1 MIRFNQIFSIFILL
15 SAFVLK
21 AEAQQLKYWV
31 IFTDKEANVGP
42 AISEKCKE
50 NRRML
55 GLSEVQFS
63 DLPLTKQ
70 YIINLER
77 AGIQP
82 LVKSKWLN
90 AVSVNLSATQI
101 EKVKKFSFVKQII
114 PIESRAVL
122 AKVSS
127 KKYSD
132 ENVVKVQ
139 NFANVKKQQED
150 DLRVDFAMK
159 QIGIEHFLDAGLN
172 GKGVTI
178 GVIDAGFFGA
188 NDTQTLKHLFERKQI
203 LGVKDYV
210 NPKKKDYFGER
221 ESASDFHG
229 TEVLNAI
236 TGRNFKENFQIGLAT
251 NANFYLARTD
261 SGNREFRG
269 EEDNWMAA
277 MEWMD
282 SLGVRLINT
291 SLGYAKGFS
300 NPKESYTPEQ
310 MDGKTSVIA
319 RAAKMAVDEKGIV
332 LVVSAGNEGDD
343 SSWRIISTPADVDGV
358 IAIGATNELGM
369 KMGYSSI
376 GPEFLTYMKPNVSC
390 FSLFGTSLAAPVITG
405 FVACIMQAFPNLNNE
420 EIRVILEKSTNL
432 YPYGNNFIGYG
443 IPSAKKALKLAGKRP
458 LNEGEPRVIEVSEND
473 KQVEIPMPVG
483 EIAVV
488 FHKKN
493 ATHVLTQESVKA
505 KYNFI
510 SLKRNSSVKQ
520 TTVMT
525 REEVVEVIWK
535 TPNP

>member
-1 MIRFNQIFSIFILL
+1 MIRFNQIFSIFVILA
-15 SAFVLK
+15 AFVLK
-21 AEAQQLKYWV
+21 AEAQQSKYWV
-31 IFTDKEANVGP
+31 VFTDKEVNAGP

-55 GLSEVQFS
+55 GLVENQFS
-63 DLPLTKQ
+63 DLPLTKK
-70 YIINLER
+70 YTTDLEKS
-77 AGIQP
+77 GIQL

-90 AVSVNLSATQI
+90 AVSAILSDAQI
-101 EKVKKFSFVKQII
+101 EKVNDFDFVKEII
-114 PIESRAVL
+114 PIESQTVPASINSPKHTNKNVG
-122 AKVSS
+122 KVSNLA
-127 KKYSD
+127 D
-132 ENVVKVQ
+132 VE
-139 NFANVKKQQED
+139 KQQND

-210 NPKKKDYFGER
+210 NPKKKDYFGEQ

-261 SGNREFRG
+261 SGNKEFRG

-405 FVACIMQAFPNLNNE
+405 FVACVMQAFPNLNNK
-420 EIRVILEKSTNL
+420 EIRTILEKSANL

-443 IPSAKKALKLAGKRP
+443 VPSAKKALKLAAKRP
-458 LNEGEPRVIEVSEND
+458 LSEVEPRIIEVAENE

-493 ATHVLTQESVKA
+493 ATHVVTQESVKA

-510 SLKRNSSVKQ
+510 PLKRNPSVKQ

-535 TPNP
+535 

>member
-1 MIRFNQIFSIFILL
+1 MIRFTQIFSFFIFFSSVI
-15 SAFVLK
+15 FQ
-21 AEAQQLKYWV
+21 AEAQQAKYW
-31 IFTDKEANVGP
+31 IMFTDKDTHAKP

-50 NRRML
+50 NRRVL
-55 GLSEVQFS
+55 GLEENQFS
-63 DLPLTKQ
+63 DLPVSETYVKILQSVDIQLLT
-70 YIINLER
+70 
-77 AGIQP
+77 
-82 LVKSKWLN
+82 KSKWLN
-90 AVSVNLSATQI
+90 AVSANLSEQQI
-101 EKVKKFSFVKQII
+101 EKLKKLNFVKEII
-114 PIESRAVL
+114 PIESRSVL
-122 AKVSS
+122 ASTKRD
-127 KKYSD
+127 KD
-132 ENVVKVQ
+132 INVGRVQ
-139 NFANVKKQQED
+139 NPADVGQFHDD
-150 DLRVDFAMK
+150 DLRVDFVMK
-159 QIGIEHFLDAGLN
+159 QIGIEHFLEAGLN
-172 GKGVTI
+172 GKGINI
-178 GVIDAGFFGA
+178 GVIDAGFYGA
-188 NDTQTLKHLFERKQI
+188 NDTQTLKHLFDRKQI

-261 SGNREFRG
+261 SGNKEFRG

-300 NPKESYTPEQ
+300 NPKESYKPEQ

-405 FVACIMQAFPNLNNE
+405 FVACVMQAHPNLNNK
-420 EIRVILEKSTNL
+420 EIRVILEKSANL
-432 YPYGNNFIGYG
+432 YPYGNNFIGFG
-443 IPSAKKALKLAGKRP
+443 IPNAKRALTLAAKKTLTDTV
-458 LNEGEPRVIEVSEND
+458 PRVIEVAENE
-473 KQVEIPMPVG
+473 KQIEIPMPVG

-493 ATHVLTQESVKA
+493 ATHVITQESVKA

-510 SLKRNSSVKQ
+510 PLKRNSSVKQ

-535 TPNP
+535 

>member
-1 MIRFNQIFSIFILL
+1 MIRFTQFFSFFIFFSSVVFQ
-15 SAFVLK
+15 
-21 AEAQQLKYWV
+21 AEAQQAKYW
-31 IFTDKEANVGP
+31 IMFTDKDTHDKP

-50 NRRML
+50 NRRVL
-55 GLSEVQFS
+55 GLQENQFS
-63 DLPLTKQ
+63 DLPVSEFYVKKLQ
-70 YIINLER
+70 SID
-77 AGIQP
+77 IQ
-82 LVKSKWLN
+82 LLIESKWLN
-90 AVSVNLSATQI
+90 AVSANLSELQI
-101 EKVKKFSFVKQII
+101 EKLRKLSFVKEII
-114 PIESRAVL
+114 PIDAQTIL
-122 AKVSS
+122 AKID
-127 KKYSD
+127 KKSD
-132 ENVVKVQ
+132 
-139 NFANVKKQQED
+139 D
-150 DLRVDFAMK
+150 DLRVDFVMK
-159 QIGIEHFLDAGLN
+159 QIGIEHFLEAGLN
-172 GKGVTI
+172 GKGVNV
-178 GVIDAGFFGA
+178 GVIDAGFYGA
-188 NDTQTLKHLFERKQI
+188 NDTQTLKHLFDRKQI

-236 TGRNFKENFQIGLAT
+236 TGRNYKENFQIGLAT

-261 SGNREFRG
+261 SGNKEFRG

-319 RAAKMAVDEKGIV
+319 RAARMAVDEKGIV

-376 GPEFLTYMKPNVSC
+376 GPEFLAYMKPNVSC

-405 FVACIMQAFPNLNNE
+405 FVACVMQAHPTLNNK
-420 EIRVILEKSTNL
+420 EIRAILEKSANL
-432 YPYGNNFIGYG
+432 YPYGNNFIGFG
-443 IPSAKKALKLAGKRP
+443 IPNAKRALNLAAKKMLTDTA
-458 LNEGEPRVIEVSEND
+458 PRVIEVAENE

-493 ATHVLTQESVKA
+493 ATHVITQESVKA

-510 SLKRNSSVKQ
+510 PLKRNSSVKQ

-535 TPNP
+535 

>member
-15 SAFVLK
+15 LVSVFKV
-21 AEAQQLKYWV
+21 EAQESKYWV
-31 IFTDKEANVGP
+31 VFIDKDVSAKP
-42 AISEKCKE
+42 LISEKCKE

-55 GLSEVQFS
+55 GLSENQFS
-63 DLPLTKQ
+63 DLPLTRK
-70 YIINLER
+70 YTTDLEKS
-77 AGIQP
+77 GIRP

-90 AVSVNLSATQI
+90 AVSVNLSEAQI
-101 EKVKKFSFVKQII
+101 ERVKKFSFVKEIV

-122 AKVSS
+122 ASINSQKHTN
-127 KKYSD
+127 K
-132 ENVVKVQ
+132 NVV
-139 NFANVKKQQED
+139 NVHNLADVKHQKED

-159 QIGIEHFLDAGLN
+159 QIGIEHFLEAGLTA
-172 GKGVTI
+172 KGVTI

-236 TGRNFKENFQIGLAT
+236 TGRNYKENFQIGLAT
-251 NANFYLARTD
+251 NASFYLARTD
-261 SGNREFRG
+261 SGNKEFRG

-300 NPKESYTPEQ
+300 NPKESYTPDQ

-405 FVACIMQAFPNLNNE
+405 FVACIMQAFPKLTNK
-420 EIRVILEKSTNL
+420 EIRAILEKSANL
-432 YPYGNNFIGYG
+432 YPYGNNFIGFG
-443 IPSAKKALKLAGKRP
+443 IPNSKRALTLAAKKTLTETA
-458 LNEGEPRVIEVSEND
+458 PRIIEVAENE

-493 ATHVLTQESVKA
+493 ARHVLTQESVKA

-510 SLKRNSSVKQ
+510 PLKRNSSVKQ

-525 REEVVEVIWK
+525 REEVVEVIWR
-535 TPNP
+535 

>member
-31 IFTDKEANVGP
+31 IFTDKEANAGP

-132 ENVVKVQ
+132 ENVGKVQ

-432 YPYGNNFIGYG
+432 YPHGNNFIGYG

>member
-1 MIRFNQIFSIFILL
+1 MIRFSQVFSFFIFFSSVVFQT
-15 SAFVLK
+15 
-21 AEAQQLKYWV
+21 EAQEAKYW
-31 IFTDKEANVGP
+31 IMFTDKDTHAKP

-50 NRRML
+50 NRRIL
-55 GLSEVQFS
+55 GLQENQFS
-63 DLPLTKQ
+63 DLPVSGT
-70 YIINLER
+70 YIRNLQNADIKLIN
-77 AGIQP
+77 
-82 LVKSKWLN
+82 KSKWLN
-90 AVSVNLSATQI
+90 AVSANLSLLQI
-101 EKVKKFSFVKQII
+101 ENLKKLSFVKEII
-114 PIESRAVL
+114 PIDAQTIL
-122 AKVSS
+122 S
-127 KKYSD
+127 KTDKKSD
-132 ENVVKVQ
+132 
-139 NFANVKKQQED
+139 D
-150 DLRVDFAMK
+150 DLKVDFVMK
-159 QIGIEHFLDAGLN
+159 QIGIEHFLEAGLN
-172 GKGVTI
+172 GKGIDI
-178 GVIDAGFFGA
+178 GVIDAGFYGA
-188 NDTQTLKHLFERKQI
+188 NDTQTLKHLFDRKQI
-203 LGVKDYV
+203 LGVKDYI
-210 NPKKKDYFGER
+210 NPKKKDHFGER

-236 TGRNFKENFQIGLAT
+236 TGRNYKENFQIGLAT

-261 SGNREFRG
+261 SGNKEFRG

-376 GPEFLTYMKPNVSC
+376 GPEFLTYMKPNVAC

-405 FVACIMQAFPNLNNE
+405 FVACVMQAYPTLNNN
-420 EIRVILEKSTNL
+420 EISAILEKSANL
-432 YPYGNNFIGYG
+432 YPHGNNFIGFG
-443 IPSAKKALKLAGKRP
+443 IPNARRALNLAAKKSLTDTA
-458 LNEGEPRVIEVSEND
+458 PRVIEVAENE
-473 KQVEIPMPVG
+473 KQIEIPMPVG

-493 ATHVLTQESVKA
+493 TTHVLTQESIKA

-510 SLKRNSSVKQ
+510 PLKRNLSVKQ

-535 TPNP
+535 

>member
-15 SAFVLK
+15 LASVFNV
-21 AEAQQLKYWV
+21 EAQESKYWV
-31 IFTDKEANVGP
+31 VFTDKDVSAEP
-42 AISEKCKE
+42 SISEKCKE
-50 NRRML
+50 NRQML
-55 GLSEVQFS
+55 GLSDKQFS
-63 DLPLTKQ
+63 DLPLKKS
-70 YIINLER
+70 YINDLEKIS
-77 AGIQP
+77 IQP
-82 LVKSKWLN
+82 LMSSKWLN
-90 AVSVNLSATQI
+90 AVSANLSDTQI
-101 EKVKKFSFVKQII
+101 EKLKKFDFVKEII
-114 PIESRAVL
+114 PIENRFVL
-122 AKVSS
+122 TKFKNS
-127 KKYSD
+127 K
-132 ENVVKVQ
+132 N
-139 NFANVKKQQED
+139 D
-150 DLRVDFAMK
+150 DLRVDFVMK
-159 QIGIEHFLDAGLN
+159 QIGIEHFLEAGLN

-188 NDTQTLKHLFERKQI
+188 NDTQTLKHLFDKKQI

-236 TGRNFKENFQIGLAT
+236 TGRNYKENFQIGLAT
-251 NANFYLARTD
+251 NASFYLARTD
-261 SGNREFRG
+261 SGNKEFRG

-300 NPKESYTPEQ
+300 NPKESYTPDQ

-405 FVACIMQAFPNLNNE
+405 FVACIMQTHPTLNNK
-420 EIRVILEKSTNL
+420 EIRTILEKSANL

-443 IPSAKKALKLAGKRP
+443 VPSAKKALKLAAKRQ
-458 LNEGEPRVIEVSEND
+458 LNETEPRVVEVAENE
-473 KQVEIPMPVG
+473 KQVEISMPVG

-510 SLKRNSSVKQ
+510 PLKRNSSVKQ

-535 TPNP
+535 

>member
-1 MIRFNQIFSIFILL
+1 MIRFSQIFSIFIFFSSVILQ
-15 SAFVLK
+15 
-21 AEAQQLKYWV
+21 AEAQQAKYW
-31 IFTDKEANVGP
+31 IMFTDKDATKP

-50 NRRML
+50 NRRVL
-55 GLSEVQFS
+55 GLQENQFS
-63 DLPLTKQ
+63 DLPVSELYVKRLQ
-70 YIINLER
+70 SID
-77 AGIQP
+77 IQS
-82 LVKSKWLN
+82 LIKSKWLN
-90 AVSVNLSATQI
+90 AVSANLTEQQI
-101 EKVKKFSFVKQII
+101 EKLKKLTFVKEII
-114 PIESRAVL
+114 PIESQVIL
-122 AKVSS
+122 ANVNS
-127 KKYSD
+127 KKNTD
-132 ENVVKVQ
+132 INVGRVQ
-139 NFANVKKQQED
+139 NPADVGQNYDD
-150 DLRVDFAMK
+150 DLRVDFVMK
-159 QIGIEHFLDAGLN
+159 QIGIEHFLEAGLN
-172 GKGVTI
+172 GKGVNV
-178 GVIDAGFFGA
+178 GVIDAGFYGA
-188 NDTQTLKHLFERKQI
+188 NDTQTLKHLFDRKQI

-261 SGNREFRG
+261 SGNKEFRG

-300 NPKESYTPEQ
+300 NPKESYTPDQ

-405 FVACIMQAFPNLNNE
+405 FVACVMQAHPTLTNK
-420 EIRVILEKSTNL
+420 EIRAILEKSANL
-432 YPYGNNFIGYG
+432 YPYGNNFIGFG
-443 IPSAKKALKLAGKRP
+443 IPNAKRALTLAAKKTLTDTT
-458 LNEGEPRVIEVSEND
+458 PRVIEVTENE

-493 ATHVLTQESVKA
+493 TTHVITQESVKA

-510 SLKRNSSVKQ
+510 PLKRNSSVKQ
-520 TTVMT
+520 TTIMT

-535 TPNP
+535 

>member
-1 MIRFNQIFSIFILL
+1 MFRFSPIFLFFIFFSSVI
-15 SAFVLK
+15 FQ
-21 AEAQQLKYWV
+21 AEAQQAKYW
-31 IFTDKEANVGP
+31 IMFTDKDTHAQP

-50 NRRML
+50 NRRVL
-55 GLSEVQFS
+55 GLQESQYSDFPVSEFYV
-63 DLPLTKQ
+63 K
-70 YIINLER
+70 NLQNID
-77 AGIQP
+77 IQP
-82 LVKSKWLN
+82 LTKSKWLN
-90 AVSVNLSATQI
+90 AVSANLSESQLN
-101 EKVKKFSFVKQII
+101 EVKKLSFVKEIV
-114 PIESRAVL
+114 PINAQTIL
-122 AKVSS
+122 AKTD
-127 KKYSD
+127 KKND
-132 ENVVKVQ
+132 
-139 NFANVKKQQED
+139 D
-150 DLRVDFAMK
+150 DLRVDFVMK
-159 QIGIEHFLDAGLN
+159 QIGIEHFLEAGLN
-172 GKGVTI
+172 GKSVNI
-178 GVIDAGFFGA
+178 GVIDAGFYGA
-188 NDTQTLKHLFERKQI
+188 NDTQTLKHLFDRKQI
-203 LGVKDYV
+203 LGTKDYV
-210 NPKKKDYFGER
+210 NPKKQNYFGEQ

-236 TGRNFKENFQIGLAT
+236 TGKNFKENFQIGLAT

-261 SGNREFRG
+261 SGNKEFRG

-343 SSWRIISTPADVDGV
+343 SSWRIVSTPADVDGV

-405 FVACIMQAFPNLNNE
+405 FVACVMQAHPTLNNK
-420 EIRVILEKSTNL
+420 EIRAILEKSANL
-432 YPYGNNFIGYG
+432 YPYGNNFIGFG
-443 IPSAKKALKLAGKRP
+443 IPNAKRALNLAAKKSLTDTV
-458 LNEGEPRVIEVSEND
+458 PRVIEVAENE

-483 EIAVV
+483 EIVVV

-493 ATHVLTQESVKA
+493 ATHVVTQESVKA

-510 SLKRNSSVKQ
+510 PLKRNSSVKQ

-535 TPNP
+535 

>member
-1 MIRFNQIFSIFILL
+1 MIRFTQIFSIFIFF
-15 SAFVLK
+15 SSVVFQ
-21 AEAQQLKYWV
+21 AEAQQAKYW
-31 IFTDKEANVGP
+31 IMFTDKDTHAQP

-50 NRRML
+50 NRRVL
-55 GLSEVQFS
+55 GLQENQFS
-63 DLPLTKQ
+63 DLPVSEFYVK
-70 YIINLER
+70 NLQSTD
-77 AGIQP
+77 IQ
-82 LVKSKWLN
+82 LFIKSKWLN
-90 AVSVNLSATQI
+90 AVSANLSEQQI
-101 EKVKKFSFVKQII
+101 EKLKKLSFVKEII
-114 PIESRAVL
+114 PIDAQTIL
-122 AKVSS
+122 AKID
-127 KKYSD
+127 KKSD
-132 ENVVKVQ
+132 
-139 NFANVKKQQED
+139 D
-150 DLRVDFAMK
+150 DLRVDFVMK
-159 QIGIEHFLDAGLN
+159 QIGIEHFLEAGLN
-172 GKGVTI
+172 GKGVNI
-178 GVIDAGFFGA
+178 GVIDAGFYGA
-188 NDTQTLKHLFERKQI
+188 NDTQTLKHLFDRKQI

-236 TGRNFKENFQIGLAT
+236 TGRNYKENFQIGLAT

-261 SGNREFRG
+261 SGNKEFRG

-376 GPEFLTYMKPNVSC
+376 GPEFLTYIKPNISC

-405 FVACIMQAFPNLNNE
+405 FVACVMQAFPKLTNK
-420 EIRVILEKSTNL
+420 EIRAILEKSANL
-432 YPYGNNFIGYG
+432 HPYGNNFIGFG
-443 IPSAKKALKLAGKRP
+443 IPNAKRALNLAAKKTLTETAQ
-458 LNEGEPRVIEVSEND
+458 RVIEVAENE
-473 KQVEIPMPVG
+473 KQIEIPIPVG

-493 ATHVLTQESVKA
+493 SMHVITQESIKA

-510 SLKRNSSVKQ
+510 PLKRNSSVKQ
-520 TTVMT
+520 TTIMT

-535 TPNP
+535 

>member
-1 MIRFNQIFSIFILL
+1 MFRFTQVFSFFIFFFLVIFQTT
-15 SAFVLK
+15 
-21 AEAQQLKYWV
+21 AQQSKYWI
-31 IFTDKEANVGP
+31 IFTEKDIHAKP

-50 NRRML
+50 NRRVL
-55 GLSEVQFS
+55 GLQNNQFS
-63 DLPLTKQ
+63 DLPVSDFYVESLQ
-70 YIINLER
+70 NID
-77 AGIQP
+77 IQS
-82 LVKSKWLN
+82 LIKSKWLN
-90 AVSVNLSATQI
+90 AVSANLSVSQLN
-101 EKVKKFSFVKQII
+101 EVKKLSFVKEIV
-114 PIESRAVL
+114 PIDTKMFV
-122 AKVSS
+122 AKNN
-127 KKYSD
+127 KKS
-132 ENVVKVQ
+132 V
-139 NFANVKKQQED
+139 D
-150 DLRVDFAMK
+150 DLRVDFVMK

-172 GKGVTI
+172 GKGVNI
-178 GVIDAGFFGA
+178 GVIDAGFYGA
-188 NDTQTLKHLFERKQI
+188 NNNQTLKHLFDRKQI
-203 LGVKDYV
+203 LGVKDFV
-210 NPKKKDYFGER
+210 NPKKINFFGER

-236 TGRNFKENFQIGLAT
+236 TGRDFKENIQIGLAT

-261 SGNREFRG
+261 SGNKEFRG

-319 RAAKMAVDEKGIV
+319 RAAKMAIDEKGIV

-358 IAIGATNELGM
+358 IAVGATDELGM

-405 FVACIMQAFPNLNNE
+405 FVACILQAFPTLTNK
-420 EIRVILEKSTNL
+420 EIRMILEKSGNL

-443 IPSAKKALKLAGKRP
+443 IPNAKKALNLSAKKTLTELQSRLVEVAG
-458 LNEGEPRVIEVSEND
+458 NE
-473 KQVEIPMPVG
+473 KQIEIPISIG
-483 EIAVV
+483 NIAVI

-493 ATHVLTQESVKA
+493 STHVISQESVKA
-505 KYNFI
+505 KNNFI
-510 SLKRNSSVKQ
+510 NLKRNSLINQ
-520 TTVMT
+520 TTVMKG
-525 REEVVEVIWK
+525 EEVIEVIWK
-535 TPNP
+535 TP

>member
-1 MIRFNQIFSIFILL
+1 MIRFTHIFSFFIFFSSVI
-15 SAFVLK
+15 FQ
-21 AEAQQLKYWV
+21 AEAQQAKYW
-31 IFTDKEANVGP
+31 IMFKDKDVNSKA
-42 AISEKCKE
+42 AISEKCRE
-50 NRRML
+50 NRRVL
-55 GLSEVQFS
+55 GLQENQYS
-63 DLPLTKQ
+63 DLPVKKN
-70 YIINLER
+70 YIDNVES
-77 AGIQP
+77 AGIQL

-90 AVSVNLSATQI
+90 AVSANLSEAQK
-101 EKVKKFSFVKQII
+101 EKVRKFDFVKEII
-114 PIESRAVL
+114 LIESQAVL
-122 AKVSS
+122 ASINLQ
-127 KKYSD
+127 KYTNK
-132 ENVVKVQ
+132 NVGRVHNPADVEQ
-139 NFANVKKQQED
+139 FHDD
-150 DLRVDFAMK
+150 DLRVDFVMK
-159 QIGIEHFLDAGLN
+159 QIGIEYFLEAGLN
-172 GKGVTI
+172 GKGVNI
-178 GVIDAGFFGA
+178 GVIDAGFYGA
-188 NDTQTLKHLFERKQI
+188 NDTQTLKHLFDRKQI

-236 TGRNFKENFQIGLAT
+236 TGRNFKENTQIGLAT

-261 SGNREFRG
+261 SGNKEFRG

-358 IAIGATNELGM
+358 IAVGATNELGM

-405 FVACIMQAFPNLNNE
+405 FVACMMQAHPTLGNK
-420 EIRVILEKSTNL
+420 EIRAILEKSANL
-432 YPYGNNFIGYG
+432 YPYGNNFIGFG
-443 IPSAKKALKLAGKRP
+443 IPSAKRALTLAAKNT
-458 LNEGEPRVIEVSEND
+458 LTDIAPRIIEVAENE
-473 KQVEIPMPVG
+473 KQIEVAMPVG
-483 EIAVV
+483 EIAAV

-493 ATHVLTQESVKA
+493 STHVITQESIKA

-510 SLKRNSSVKQ
+510 PLKRNSSVKQ
-520 TTVMT
+520 TTIMT

-535 TPNP
+535 

>member
-1 MIRFNQIFSIFILL
+1 MIRFTQIFSFFIFFSSII
-15 SAFVLK
+15 FQ
-21 AEAQQLKYWV
+21 AEAQQSKYW
-31 IFTDKEANVGP
+31 IMLTDKDVHAKP

-50 NRRML
+50 NRRVL
-55 GLSEVQFS
+55 GLEENQYS
-63 DLPLTKQ
+63 DLPVKKN
-70 YIINLER
+70 YSNHLES
-77 AGIQP
+77 AGIQL

-90 AVSVNLSATQI
+90 AVSANLSDAQL
-101 EKVKKFSFVKQII
+101 EKVKKFDFVKEII
-114 PIESRAVL
+114 PIVGHAVL
-122 AKVSS
+122 TNVSS
-127 KKYSD
+127 KKYI
-132 ENVVKVQ
+132 EKNVSKVL
-139 NFANVKKQQED
+139 NTANLESLNDD
-150 DLRVDFAMK
+150 DLRVDFVMK
-159 QIGIEHFLDAGLN
+159 QIGIEHFLEAGLN
-172 GKGVTI
+172 GRGINI
-178 GVIDAGFFGA
+178 GVIDAGFYGA
-188 NDTQTLKHLFERKQI
+188 NDTQTLKHLFDRKQI

-236 TGRNFKENFQIGLAT
+236 TGRNFKENTQIGLAT

-261 SGNREFRG
+261 SGNKEFRG

-343 SSWRIISTPADVDGV
+343 NSWRIISTPADVDGV
-358 IAIGATNELGM
+358 IAVGATNELGM

-405 FVACIMQAFPNLNNE
+405 FVACIMQAYPTLNNK
-420 EIRVILEKSTNL
+420 EIRSILEKSANL
-432 YPYGNNFIGYG
+432 YPYGNNFIGFG
-443 IPSAKKALKLAGKRP
+443 IPSAKRALTLAAKKI
-458 LNEGEPRVIEVSEND
+458 LTDSAPRIIEVAENE
-473 KQVEIPMPVG
+473 KQIELPMSVG

-493 ATHVLTQESVKA
+493 ATHVVTQESVKA

-510 SLKRNSSVKQ
+510 PLKRNPSVKQ
-520 TTVMT
+520 TTIMT
-525 REEVVEVIWK
+525 REEVIELIWK
-535 TPNP
+535 

>member
-1 MIRFNQIFSIFILL
+1 MIRFNQIFSFFIFF
-15 SAFVLK
+15 SSVVFQA
-21 AEAQQLKYWV
+21 AAQQAKYW
-31 IFTDKEANVGP
+31 IMFTDKDVNSKP

-50 NRRML
+50 NRRVL
-55 GLSEVQFS
+55 GLQENQFS
-63 DLPLTKQ
+63 DLPVKKN
-70 YIINLER
+70 YIHNVEST
-77 AGIQP
+77 GIHL

-90 AVSVNLSATQI
+90 AVSANLSDTQL
-101 EKVKKFSFVKQII
+101 EKVRKFDFVKEII
-114 PIESRAVL
+114 PIENRFVL
-122 AKVSS
+122 TKFKNS
-127 KKYSD
+127 
-132 ENVVKVQ
+132 N
-139 NFANVKKQQED
+139 ND

-159 QIGIEHFLDAGLN
+159 QIGIEHFLEAGLTA
-172 GKGVTI
+172 KGVTI

-188 NDTQTLKHLFERKQI
+188 NDTQTLKHLFDRKQI

-210 NPKKKDYFGER
+210 NSKKKDYFGER

-236 TGRNFKENFQIGLAT
+236 TGRNYKENFQIGLAT

-261 SGNREFRG
+261 SGNKEFRG

-300 NPKESYTPEQ
+300 NPKESYTPDQ

-405 FVACIMQAFPNLNNE
+405 FVACIMQAHPTLNNK
-420 EIRVILEKSTNL
+420 EIRTILEKSANL

-443 IPSAKKALKLAGKRP
+443 VPSAKKALKLAAKRQ
-458 LNEGEPRVIEVSEND
+458 LNETEPRVVEVAENE
-473 KQVEIPMPVG
+473 KQVEVSIPVG

-510 SLKRNSSVKQ
+510 PLKRNSSVKQ

-525 REEVVEVIWK
+525 REEVVEVIWR
-535 TPNP
+535 